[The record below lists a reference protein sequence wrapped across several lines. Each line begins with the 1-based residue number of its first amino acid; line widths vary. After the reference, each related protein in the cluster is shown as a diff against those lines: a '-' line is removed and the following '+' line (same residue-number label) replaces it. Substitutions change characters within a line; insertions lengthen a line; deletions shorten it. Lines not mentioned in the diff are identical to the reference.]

1 MPTSRTSIIRGPGTV
16 SYGGEKLFDAGG
28 INAEIETATRDTP
41 SSICGNIA
49 TVKTDQTGKIS
60 FTPCGEISEALLALL
75 FPYGNAQIGASACGD
90 ADRPLVIHATNG
102 TKVTFV
108 NAVVAKMPEIYLSP
122 IKTAFGAVDFNAAIG
137 FGKTPADVGGFYA
150 VESAPYDAGVP
161 DPSGIK
167 GVEYKATYGDLE
179 INDTTE
185 GWTITPEV
193 TLEPVIVDALGTID
207 WTIASIGC
215 TATCT
220 PLGLTEEQILAAL
233 PAMQARGSIIGGA
246 HDLSIRGEGGLHVT
260 LRNASLMR
268 GPLNWGNTTLR
279 AGQIQFK
286 AHRAITEHA
295 LGDMF
300 SVKMAS

>member
-1 MPTSRTSIIRGPGTV
+1 M
-16 SYGGEKLFDAGG
+16 
-28 INAEIETATRDTP
+28 
-41 SSICGNIA
+41 
-49 TVKTDQTGKIS
+49 
-60 FTPCGEISEALLALL
+60 
-75 FPYGNAQIGASACGD
+75 
-90 ADRPLVIHATNG
+90 
-102 TKVTFV
+102 
-108 NAVVAKMPEIYLSP
+108 
-122 IKTAFGAVDFNAAIG
+122 
-137 FGKTPADVGGFYA
+137 
-150 VESAPYDAGVP
+150 
-161 DPSGIK
+161 
-167 GVEYKATYGDLE
+167 EYKATYGDLE

-246 HDLSIRGEGGLHVT
+246 HDLSIRGVGGLHVT

-286 AHRAITEHA
+286 AHRAINERA